1 MTTLHAE
8 LFCDPFAVDSWRHR
22 STLKHVSYAFPEL
35 QWTLRPIV
43 AHPDPIEGE
52 AAASF
57 AGDARQAGTAAG
69 LPVADEVL
77 AKGVPPSWS
86 VCEALVAARSDDAV
100 GAFELYNRLSAR
112 LFAGGEPATTVDEL
126 ASVVAAIEGLDGE
139 AVQREVGSRRA
150 TATLGR
156 DLEIGRELF
165 ARLGEFEV
173 RGTPDRLPLADR
185 LLGDVVAPLDSES
198 GWESLGDDV
207 EDGVDEEDTDQSDS
221 NQEASEPMVP
231 SPPLVRIRA
240 GDYTV
245 VVDPA
250 AGHQEFADVLQ
261 RFDADIGRPAWEEKL
276 YGRKAMRAYGMEK
289 RTAENITGENYPAK
303 AQGVLEE
310 TGESFVAD
318 VAACTDLD
326 PDTCRVALRKLGT
339 QGGAERGPSGGWRP
353 LPNRED

>member
-22 STLKHVSYAFPEL
+22 PTLKHVSYAFPEL
-35 QWTLRPIV
+35 RWTLRPIV
-43 AHPDPIEGE
+43 AHPDSFEGD

-57 AGDARQAGTAAG
+57 AADARQAGTAAG
-69 LPVADEVL
+69 LPVAGEAVAD
-77 AKGVPPSWS
+77 GIPSSWS
-86 VCEALVAARSDDAV
+86 ACEALVAARSADAA

-112 LFAGGEPATTVDEL
+112 LFAGGDPATTADEL
-126 ASVVAAIEGLDGE
+126 ASVAAEIEGLDAQTVRTG
-139 AVQREVGSRRA
+139 VGSRRA
-150 TATLGR
+150 TAALGR

-165 ARLGEFEV
+165 ARLNEFEV

-185 LLGDVVAPLDSES
+185 LLGDAVVPLNSES
-198 GWESLGDDV
+198 GWESLGDDA
-207 EDGVDEEDTDQSDS
+207 EEGADGSETDQSDS
-221 NQEASEPMVP
+221 DQDPAEPMVP
-231 SPPLVRIRA
+231 SPPLVRISA

-250 AGHQEFADVLQ
+250 GGHQEFADVLQ

-289 RTAENITGENYPAK
+289 RTAENITGEDYPEKAK
-303 AQGVLEE
+303 GVLEE
-310 TGESFVAD
+310 AGESFVAD

-326 PDTCRVALRKLGT
+326 PDTCRVALRKLGAD
-339 QGGAERGPSGGWRP
+339 GSAERGPSGGWRP
-353 LPNRED
+353 LANRED